1 MDGIMGKNM
10 KKRQVKHLLQS
21 VYRLQA
27 PTHDCRGPEIQTLV
41 TMTLDSLD
49 VKILD

>member
-1 MDGIMGKNM
+1 MSFPPKIFVWKTLDGMEKTR

-27 PTHDCRGPEIQTLV
+27 PTHDC
-41 TMTLDSLD
+41 
-49 VKILD
+49 